1 MVGPGTG
8 EGNTVNAG
16 SKGGRAEGLMDMA
29 AWINGDRLEV
39 IKMGGGE
46 DGAGDLP
53 SPGGT
58 TSVLLAMRR
67 PDGEARRQ
75 WSAGDVG
82 DERPWQEEQSRRRS
96 RKEKQM
102 GIMARGKSA

>member
-1 MVGPGTG
+1 MVGPAAGDGDT
-8 EGNTVNAG
+8 TNAG
-16 SKGGRAEGLMDMA
+16 SKGGIVEGLMDMA
-29 AWINGDRLEV
+29 AWIDGDRLEF

-82 DERPWQEEQSRRRS
+82 ERPWQEEQSRRRS
-96 RKEKQM
+96 MKEKQM

>member
-8 EGNTVNAG
+8 DGNTANAG

-46 DGAGDLP
+46 DGAVDLP
-53 SPGGT
+53 SPGDDFGT
-58 TSVLLAMRR
+58 VGNEEAGRR
-67 PDGEARRQ
+67 RRQ

>member
-8 EGNTVNAG
+8 DGNTANAG

-29 AWINGDRLEV
+29 TWINGDRFEV

-58 TSVLLAMRR
+58 TSVLGGRTEKEAMERR
-67 PDGEARRQ
+67 GRR
-75 WSAGDVG
+75 
-82 DERPWQEEQSRRRS
+82 
-96 RKEKQM
+96 
-102 GIMARGKSA
+102 